1 MQLGGSYMCTTTF
14 LDIVQYI
21 KNNIS
26 TGKYPINGKIPPER
40 LLAEELQVS
49 RTTLREALKALES
62 IGIIE
67 RKVGQGTFVK
77 KTNFSEY
84 SSFSK
89 QSSPSEVF
97 TARLAIEPYLAELAT
112 RTATQDDL
120 VFLENCLIKLE
131 KHFDNIPVF
140 EDLNTKFHYR
150 IAKAA
155 RSSLLLSFIDII
167 ENIHTEEL
175 WGTLRA
181 HSLKPD
187 KMEVYHRQH
196 IDIFEALK
204 NRDSEKAK
212 EATIVHLKT
221 VRGYML
227 DF

>member
-1 MQLGGSYMCTTTF
+1 MSTTTF
-14 LDIVQYI
+14 MDIVQYI

-40 LLAEELQVS
+40 ILAEELQIS

-77 KTNFSEY
+77 KTNFNEY

-97 TARLAIEPYLAELAT
+97 TARLAIEPYLTELAT
-112 RTATQDDL
+112 RNATHEDL
-120 VFLENCLIKLE
+120 LFLEGCLQKMEVNLE
-131 KHFDNIPVF
+131 NITEF
-140 EDLNTKFHYR
+140 EQLNTKFHYR
-150 IAKAA
+150 IATAA

-187 KMEVYHRQH
+187 KMEIYHRQH
-196 IDIFEALK
+196 MDIFEALK
-204 NRDSEKAK
+204 KRDSEKAR
-212 EATIVHLKT
+212 ETTIIHLKT

-227 DF
+227 DL

>member
-1 MQLGGSYMCTTTF
+1 M
-14 LDIVQYI
+14 
-21 KNNIS
+21 K
-26 TGKYPINGKIPPER
+26 
-40 LLAEELQVS
+40 
-49 RTTLREALKALES
+49 KA
-62 IGIIE
+62 
-67 RKVGQGTFVK
+67 
-77 KTNFSEY
+77 NFNEY

-112 RTATQDDL
+112 RNATHEDL
-120 VFLENCLIKLE
+120 LFLEDCLE
-131 KHFDNIPVF
+131 KMEINFENIPEF
-140 EDLNTKFHYR
+140 EELNTKFHYR
-150 IAKAA
+150 IATAA

-187 KMEVYHRQH
+187 KMEIYHRQH

-227 DF
+227 DL